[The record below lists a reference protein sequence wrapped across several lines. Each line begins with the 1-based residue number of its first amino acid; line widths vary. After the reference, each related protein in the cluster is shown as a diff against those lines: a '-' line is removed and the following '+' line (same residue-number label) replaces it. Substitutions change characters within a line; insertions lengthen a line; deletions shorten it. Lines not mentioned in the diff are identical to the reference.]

1 MNIRKHWKKI
11 LLSSTAFFWAS
22 CGGDSESAS
31 VTGGDNNE
39 TPTDSIVKPDD
50 LDGIKTDTL
59 YGVRPVYDIDSG
71 AVSSSDACADDCIA
85 PASSEDAATSSVSVE
100 EQSSS
105 SEAES
110 SSSYDPSMP
119 YTLARDPSIH
129 CAWDIVRGSYEC
141 LDGQDHQSGVKWTK
155 EQLAN
160 NQTLTL
166 EELDALEDENDEP
179 FDERYAPLYGIPS
192 TSSCTH
198 LDLGYAVY
206 KCSDGQTYPANFYTD
221 EDKFLYTEE
230 EYRAKYP
237 EKFPSS
243 SSTEPEPESSS
254 SAPPPSPLCQKDD
267 FATYS
272 EMAEIFT
279 KDKDAL
285 LDSVKNAVGDSL
297 SEDKSYCLS
306 DIEIS
311 RSYADVDVLAK
322 KQICDG
328 DTIVNPHY
336 LERIEKHKDFIRKE
350 IKSCLD

>member
-22 CGGDSESAS
+22 CGGDSESVSA
-31 VTGGDNNE
+31 TGGDNNE
-39 TPTDSIVKPDD
+39 TPPDSIVKPDD

-71 AVSSSDACADDCIA
+71 AVSSSDACE
-85 PASSEDAATSSVSVE
+85 SSSSAE
-100 EQSSS
+100 EVQSSS

-119 YTLARDPSIH
+119 YTLASDPSIH

-141 LDGQDHQSGVKWTK
+141 LDGQDHQSGVRWTK

-192 TSSCTH
+192 NLSCTH

-221 EDKFLYTEE
+221 ENKFLYTEE

-285 LDSVKNAVGDSL
+285 LDSAKNAVGDSL

-328 DTIVNPHY
+328 DTVVNPHY
-336 LERIEKHKDFIRKE
+336 LERIDKHKEFIRKQ
-350 IKSCLD
+350 IKRCLDW